1 MEKHIEWYLVDE
13 TAAIYYWGE
22 TREECEQ
29 FYKDPANAEII
40 GTIEEDVGKLQII
53 NDSEFIRRFIGEPL

>member
-1 MEKHIEWYLVDE
+1 MEKRNEWYLVDE
-13 TAAIYYWGE
+13 TAAIYHFGE

-40 GTIEEDVGKLQII
+40 EAIEADVGKLQII
-53 NDSEFIRRFIGEPL
+53 TDNEFIRRFVGEPL